1 VVAGGEGGVEG
12 RRADAVVDDM
22 DTGTPGQLAD
32 RCPEVV
38 DLGVVDDVVR
48 AERCRLGRLLV
59 RAAVPMR
66 VAPLALTSWTSS

>member
-1 VVAGGEGGVEG
+1 
-12 RRADAVVDDM
+12 M